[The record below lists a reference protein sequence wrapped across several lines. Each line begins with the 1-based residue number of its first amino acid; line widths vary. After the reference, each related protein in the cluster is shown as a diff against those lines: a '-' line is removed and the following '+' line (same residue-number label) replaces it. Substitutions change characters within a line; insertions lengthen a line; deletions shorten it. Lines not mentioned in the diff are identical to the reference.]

1 MNLKHFTYIS
11 LTGAVI
17 ISILYLKPPQ
27 PLPVVHPSEMPSP
40 TEIIQFKKDKKEFK
54 KHRKEQIEQGL
65 ISPKNRIIPRSYLTG
80 RNVPGVWYERGSN
93 NQAGRIRV
101 AEVDLNNDNIFD
113 IFDVLLLS
121 EIIIG

>member
-54 KHRKEQIEQGL
+54 KFKMHIDGIQEITL
-65 ISPKNRIIPRSYLTG
+65 
-80 RNVPGVWYERGSN
+80 
-93 NQAGRIRV
+93 
-101 AEVDLNNDNIFD
+101 VDNYAVKLKKI
-113 IFDVLLLS
+113 
-121 EIIIG
+121 